1 MTKGQKCACSTA
13 IKEISP
19 RIDVIWVLVS
29 WHWGCFF
36 FFSFPP
42 KTLIFVVKDK
52 PKSCRTSST
61 SPVIS
66 VSVLTIYTSTVAPR
80 GYVSPSRVGHGTTQ
94 LPPRRCRL
102 RVCCVALLALNL
114 GSGLFFKAVNIGQS
128 RCLCKCLRPFI
139 IANHVIHPGGLCFL
153 TRTRAYTHTQT
164 GANTYTHGRAHTH
177 TPNYLLFM
185 E

>member
-1 MTKGQKCACSTA
+1 MYPDSEA
-13 IKEISP
+13 
-19 RIDVIWVLVS
+19 
-29 WHWGCFF
+29 F
-36 FFSFPP
+36 FFSFSP

-52 PKSCRTSST
+52 PKSCRTGGT

-66 VSVLTIYTSTVAPR
+66 VSILTIYTSTAAPR
-80 GYVSPSRVGHGTTQ
+80 GYVSPSRVGQGTTQ

-102 RVCCVALLALNL
+102 HVCCVALLALNL
-114 GSGLFFKAVNIGQS
+114 GSGLFFTAVNIGQS

-153 TRTRAYTHTQT
+153 TCIHACTCTRTQNKY
-164 GANTYTHGRAHTH
+164 AHAH
-177 TPNYLLFM
+177 KQKSLYFLSM